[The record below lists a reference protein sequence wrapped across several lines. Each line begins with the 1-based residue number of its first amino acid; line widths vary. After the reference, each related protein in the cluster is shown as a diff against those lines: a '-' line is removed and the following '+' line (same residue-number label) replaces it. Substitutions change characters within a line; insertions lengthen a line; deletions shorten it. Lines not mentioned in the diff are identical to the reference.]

1 MRPNSFQRRCTLSAL
16 LLLGALTA
24 SAKAQVATAD
34 AKRAVRPEQTDL
46 ARQARAEG
54 LRAVYSQK
62 PDTWPVPHVD
72 EGVQWKEIGLLPEV
86 VHPAANPHNQA
97 KESLGKALFFD
108 PRLSGSGQIACA
120 SCHDPD
126 LAWTDGRTTS
136 FGHARKMLA
145 RNAPTTR
152 FAAHQEKFFWD
163 GRAESL
169 EEQAVAVLLNPDE
182 MHASRD
188 HVVKTVASITAY
200 QKQFGEAFGDEEVT
214 LERVGQAIA
223 CFERMTVNGRSRF
236 DAFLKGKSDVMSDA
250 AIRGMDLFRREARC
264 MNCHHGPLLSDGKFH
279 DVGLSYYGR
288 KYEDLGRFEITGEAN
303 DVGRFRTPVLRD
315 VTSTEPLMHN
325 GLFHLQGVLNMYN
338 AGMPTLKRKEH
349 QQDDAR
355 FPTKSPHLKPLGLNR
370 QDLEDLAAF
379 LSSLEEPKLRVRP
392 PELPGL
398 HAAP

>member
-1 MRPNSFQRRCTLSAL
+1 MLRLLTLQAI
-16 LLLGALTA
+16 LLLGAFVSFGFAQETA
-24 SAKAQVATAD
+24 TVERPK
-34 AKRAVRPEQTDL
+34 VRPEQSAL
-46 ARQARAEG
+46 QQAARAEG
-54 LRAVYSQK
+54 LRTVYAQSPEK
-62 PDTWPVPHVD
+62 WPAPHVD
-72 EGVQWKEIGLLPEV
+72 EGVAWKEIGLLPEV
-86 VHPAANPHNQA
+86 VHPADNPFNES
-97 KESLGKALFFD
+97 KEALGKALFFD

-136 FGHARKMLA
+136 FGHSRKMLA

-152 FAAHQEKFFWD
+152 FAAHQETFFWD
-163 GRAESL
+163 GRADTL
-169 EEQAVAVLLNPDE
+169 EGQAVAVLLNPDE

-188 HVVKTVASITAY
+188 HVVQTVSSITAY
-200 QKQFGEAFGDEEVT
+200 QKLFGEAFGDEEVT
-214 LERVGQAIA
+214 LQRVGQAIA
-223 CFERMTVNGRSRF
+223 CFERTAVNGRTRF
-236 DAFLKGKSDVMSDA
+236 DAFLKGKTDAMSDS

-288 KYEDLGRFEITGEAN
+288 KYEDLGRFEITGEAA

-325 GLFHLQGVLNMYN
+325 GLFHLPGVLNMYN

-349 QQDDAR
+349 QQADER
-355 FPTKSPHLKPLGLNR
+355 FPTKSPHLKPLGLNK
-370 QDLEDLAAF
+370 QDLADLAAF
-379 LSSLEEPKLRVRP
+379 LQSLEEPKLRVRP

-398 HAAP
+398 HPAP